1 MFILSQ
7 VKLKLIY
14 FREKGDFQVK
24 IGIPKEIKIKEYRVG
39 MIPSGVR
46 LLVESGHKVYIQKNA
61 GEKSGFSDS
70 DYQQAGGLI
79 LDDPKEI
86 FEICE
91 MIVKVKEPQPEEY
104 DSLKPGQILFTYLH
118 LAPNKKL
125 TEILLEKKVIAIG
138 YETVQEAGSLPL
150 LEPMSQIAGRVAP
163 MVASYFL
170 SMHNNGMGV
179 LIGGSTGILP
189 SKVLVIGS
197 GTVAKNAAKIASG
210 MGADVIVMGRNPQSM
225 KSIEASMNTN
235 VSTLYS
241 NAYNMEKILPLV
253 DIVIGAVYV
262 TGEKTPQLITRK
274 MLSLC
279 KKGAV
284 LVDVAIDQG
293 GCIETSRPTTHD
305 DPVFELDGVL
315 HYCVANIPGDYPLT
329 ATQALSNATIPY
341 VKKIADM
348 GWKNASLKNP
358 AIYSGV
364 NVAGGLITDEGVAN
378 AHRMGYHMLK
388 DIMYHCPEFGD
399 IL

>member
-1 MFILSQ
+1 M
-7 VKLKLIY
+7 
-14 FREKGDFQVK
+14 K

-46 LLVESGHKVYIQKNA
+46 LLVEGGHIVYIQKDA
-61 GEKSGFSDS
+61 GEKSGFSNDE
-70 DYQQAGGLI
+70 YKLAGAVI

-86 FEICE
+86 FDICE

-104 DSLKPGQILFTYLH
+104 ELLKPGQILFTYLH

-125 TEILLEKKVIAIG
+125 TEILLEKKVTAIG
-138 YETVQEAGSLPL
+138 YETVEDNGKLPL
-150 LEPMSQIAGRVAP
+150 LSPMSQIAGRVAP

-170 SMHNNGMGV
+170 SMHNKGMGV

-197 GTVAKNAAKIASG
+197 GTVAENSAKIASG

-225 KSIEASMNTN
+225 KSIEVSMSAN

-262 TGEKTPQLITRK
+262 TGEKTPHLITRK

-293 GCIETSRPTTHD
+293 GCIETSKPTTHD
-305 DPVFELDGVL
+305 DPVFEVDGVL

-348 GWKNASLKNP
+348 GWKNASLKH
-358 AIYSGV
+358 ASIYSGV
-364 NVAGGLITDEGVAN
+364 NVSGGFVTDEAVAN
-378 AHRMGYHMLK
+378 AHKMDSYSLK
-388 DIMYHCPEFGD
+388 DMMYHCPEFGD
-399 IL
+399 TL

>member
-1 MFILSQ
+1 
-7 VKLKLIY
+7 
-14 FREKGDFQVK
+14 VK

-46 LLVESGHKVYIQKNA
+46 LLVEGGHKVYIQKDA
-61 GEKSGFSDS
+61 GEKSGFSNNE
-70 DYQQAGGLI
+70 YKQAGAVI
-79 LDDPKEI
+79 LEDVKEI

-91 MIVKVKEPQPEEY
+91 MIVKVKEPQAEEY
-104 DSLKPGQILFTYLH
+104 ELLKPGQILFTFLH

-125 TEILLEKKVIAIG
+125 TEILQEKKVIAIA
-138 YETVQEAGSLPL
+138 YETVQEAGRLPL
-150 LEPMSQIAGRVAP
+150 LEPMSQIAGKVAP

-170 SMHNNGMGV
+170 SMHNKGMGV

-189 SKVLVIGS
+189 SKVLIIGS
-197 GTVAKNAAKIASG
+197 GNVAKNAAKIASG
-210 MGADVIVMGRNPQSM
+210 MGADVIIMGRNPHSM
-225 KSIEASMNTN
+225 AEVEDLMPTN
-235 VSTLYS
+235 VATFYS
-241 NAYNMEKILPLV
+241 NTYNLEKILPTV
-253 DIVIGAVYV
+253 DIVICAVYI

-274 MLSLC
+274 MLSYC
-279 KKGAV
+279 KKGTV

-305 DPVFELDGVL
+305 DPVFEVDGVL

-348 GWKNASLKNP
+348 GWKNACLKDA

-364 NVAGGLITDEGVAN
+364 NVAGGFVTDEAVAN
-378 AHRMGYHMLK
+378 THKMYYHMLK
-388 DIMYHCPEFGD
+388 DIIVNCPEFGD
-399 IL
+399 TL

>member
-1 MFILSQ
+1 M
-7 VKLKLIY
+7 
-14 FREKGDFQVK
+14 K

-46 LLVESGHKVYIQKNA
+46 LLVESGHHVYIQKDA

-70 DYQQAGGLI
+70 AYQQAGGVI

-86 FEICE
+86 FEFCE

-104 DSLKPGQILFTYLH
+104 DCLKPGQILFTYLH

-125 TEILLEKKVIAIG
+125 TEILLEKKVTAIA
-138 YETVQEAGSLPL
+138 YETVEEAGRLPL
-150 LEPMSQIAGRVAP
+150 LEPMSQIAGKVAP

-170 SMHNNGMGV
+170 SMHNRGMGV
-179 LIGGSTGILP
+179 LVGGTSGILP
-189 SKVLVIGS
+189 SKVLIIGS
-197 GTVAKNAAKIASG
+197 GNVAKNAAKIASG
-210 MGADVIVMGRNPQSM
+210 MGADVIIMGRNAHSM
-225 KSIEASMNTN
+225 TEIEDSMSAN

-241 NAYNMEKILPLV
+241 NAYNMEKILPEV

-305 DPVFELDGVL
+305 EPVFELDGVL

-348 GWKNASLKNP
+348 GWKSACSSDA
-358 AIYSGV
+358 AICSGV
-364 NVAGGLITDEGVAN
+364 NVAGGFVTDEAVAN
-378 AHRMGYHMLK
+378 AHQMDYHSLK
-388 DIMYHCPEFGD
+388 DIMYDCPEFGD
-399 IL
+399 TL